1 MAWVFLTLA
10 ISVHV
15 IDEALTG
22 FLPLYNAIVESWRES
37 NQWVPL
43 PTFSFSVWITGL
55 VLFVSAL
62 FGLSPFVFRGSAFL
76 RPIA

>member
-55 VLFVSAL
+55 VLVVSAL